1 MPQKTD
7 KIKSTFGGSIWLGWV
22 RPRVALA
29 IEWAIRLTLLE
40 HEGWTEIE
48 KPQIEELLDLNLSKT
63 DEENEQ
69 EVGSGGTSVREL
81 PAKEEQQDDD
91 DDRIEAL
98 MAAIVEVR
106 DQSIYTDIN
115 Y

>member
-1 MPQKTD
+1 M
-7 KIKSTFGGSIWLGWV
+7 
-22 RPRVALA
+22 
-29 IEWAIRLTLLE
+29 
-40 HEGWTEIE
+40 
-48 KPQIEELLDLNLSKT
+48 
-63 DEENEQ
+63 
-69 EVGSGGTSVREL
+69 REL